1 MCLAKQREGAQKVVV
16 AAKRRQVWE
25 NAWWRSEQQFCLDL
39 HLMSVGAAQAML
51 HVWLLD
57 LRDLVW
63 EGHDLPR
70 VLRYVMLVTFGMVG
84 FRVPWLCESLSFSR
98 SFDLFRS
105 LDRV

>member
-1 MCLAKQREGAQKVVV
+1 VVV

-51 HVWLLD
+51 HYWLLD

-70 VLRYVMLVTFGMVG
+70 VLRYALI
-84 FRVPWLCESLSFSR
+84 PWALPR
-98 SFDLFRS
+98 SVLGGRYMS
-105 LDRV
+105 AP

>member
-1 MCLAKQREGAQKVVV
+1 MCLSEQREGAQKVVV

-70 VLRYVMLVTFGMVG
+70 VLRYAIPG
-84 FRVPWLCESLSFSR
+84 FVFSGRWSVCESLSFSR

-105 LDRV
+105 LNRV